1 MSVSSW
7 SEQEALS
14 RNTYKLA
21 QLDPECTAFSR
32 QCHPMFRVSL
42 AGEGS
47 VETWEN
53 ERSRFSSRKWWNGEC
68 ETSRQIIRPAN
79 PGHSSTSGMI
89 LGIWNAVRGA
99 RWNQIKTKLRSV
111 RLRAHNPLL
120 SMNFDRYKG
129 NKRRRNRERKRERER
144 YCILDER
151 CSFGQPGSRIWNALT
166 LRKEGRQNYRFYS
179 IKPRLV
185 QQTLSCLV
193 CLCSTQAN

>member
-1 MSVSSW
+1 MFCVLTTVSSSVQSFACRRGKCW
-7 SEQEALS
+7 DVGESAPQFSSQKS
-14 RNTYKLA
+14 RN
-21 QLDPECTAFSR
+21 S
-32 QCHPMFRVSL
+32 
-42 AGEGS
+42 
-47 VETWEN
+47 
-53 ERSRFSSRKWWNGEC
+53 EC
-68 ETSRQIIRPAN
+68 EMSCQIIRPAN

-89 LGIWNAVRGA
+89 LGIWNAVRRA

-144 YCILDER
+144 YCILDKL

-166 LRKEGRQNYRFYS
+166 LRKEIRQNYRFYS
-179 IKPRLV
+179 IKSQLV
-185 QQTLSCLV
+185 QQTLSCQQ